1 MEITFRPDKLVAYN
15 KIVKVI
21 ESCKTKEHV
30 NGANKMIYTFSKVF
44 NVTQEN
50 KELIKDLYTHL
61 SIKKM
66 IIL

>member
-1 MEITFRPDKLVAYN
+1 MEITFKPDILVAYN
-15 KIVKVI
+15 KIVEVI
-21 ESCKTKEHV
+21 ESCKTEEHLD
-30 NGANKMIYTFSKVF
+30 GASKMIYTFSKVF
-44 NVTQEN
+44 NITEEN